1 VLPEDAR
8 IPLANCTGPEALA
21 GAGGKTGF
29 QVFMSIP
36 YLLVLQTS
44 GGSMGW
50 LSVAPLIFIFAI
62 FYFLL
67 IMPQQRRQKKW
78 QQMLSELKT
87 GDKVVTSGGLRGT
100 VIALRDDYLHLR
112 IPPDNLRIE
121 VSRASVVSVGTGE
134 ETANK

>member
-1 VLPEDAR
+1 M
-8 IPLANCTGPEALA
+8 
-21 GAGGKTGF
+21 GF
-29 QVFMSIP
+29 QVFMSVQ

-78 QQMLSELKT
+78 QHMLSELKT

-112 IPPDNLRIE
+112 VPPDNLRIE
-121 VSRASVVSVGTGE
+121 VSRASIVSVGAGE
-134 ETANK
+134 ETASK